1 MTEYGI
7 DISHI
12 DCLLTDLKV
21 CRNEAHLEILK
32 RAVIAHGG
40 RWDLPSDTLGVYQPA
55 LISLQV
61 FGVHATADNLDEL
74 PRNWMRA
81 AGNILEAQGL
91 ELARCALDFPA

>member
-7 DISHI
+7 DISQI
-12 DCLLTDLKV
+12 DDLLADLKV
-21 CRNEAHLEILK
+21 CRHEVRLEILK

-40 RWDLPSDTLGVYQPA
+40 RWDLPSDVYGIYQPA

-61 FGVHATADNLDEL
+61 FGVHAMADTLDEL

-81 AGNILEAQGL
+81 AGNILEAQGQ
-91 ELARCALDFPA
+91 ELNRCALGFPA

>member
-7 DISHI
+7 DITQI
-12 DCLLTDLKV
+12 DCLLDDLKLTPQDA
-21 CRNEAHLEILK
+21 RLETLK

-40 RWDLPSDTLGVYQPA
+40 RWDLPSDLLGVYQPA

-61 FGVHATADNLDEL
+61 FGVHAMADNLDEL

-81 AGNILEAQGL
+81 AANILEGSENNRSEVA
-91 ELARCALDFPA
+91 

>member
-7 DISHI
+7 DISQI
-12 DCLLTDLKV
+12 ACLLDDLRV
-21 CRNEAHLEILK
+21 SPQEARLEILK

-40 RWDLPSDTLGVYQPA
+40 RWDLPSDALGIYQPA

-61 FGVHATADNLDEL
+61 FGVHAMADTLDEL

-81 AGNILEAQGL
+81 AGNILEGAEYG
-91 ELARCALDFPA
+91 PAEVA

>member
-7 DISHI
+7 DLSHI
-12 DCLLTDLKV
+12 VDLLDDLKV
-21 CRNEAHLEILK
+21 AQPENRLEILK

-40 RWDLPSDTLGVYQPA
+40 RWDLPSDALGVYQPA

-61 FGVHATADNLDEL
+61 FGVHAMADNLDEL

-81 AGNILEAQGL
+81 AGNILESEECSRTHIA
-91 ELARCALDFPA
+91 

>member
-7 DISHI
+7 DISRVA
-12 DCLLTDLKV
+12 CLLDDLKV
-21 CRNEAHLEILK
+21 SSQETRLEILK

-40 RWDLPSDTLGVYQPA
+40 RWDLPSDALGAYQPA

-61 FGVHATADNLDEL
+61 FGVHAMADNLDEL

-81 AGNILEAQGL
+81 AGNILEAHGR
-91 ELARCALDFPA
+91 EMTRCASDFPA

>member
-7 DISHI
+7 DITQI
-12 DCLLTDLKV
+12 DCLLDDLKLTPQDA
-21 CRNEAHLEILK
+21 RLETLK

-40 RWDLPSDTLGVYQPA
+40 RWDLPSDLLGVYQPA

-61 FGVHATADNLDEL
+61 FGVHAMADNLDEL

-81 AGNILEAQGL
+81 AANILKGSENNRSEVA
-91 ELARCALDFPA
+91 

>member
-7 DISHI
+7 DLAQIV
-12 DCLLTDLKV
+12 DLLDDLKV
-21 CRNEAHLEILK
+21 SPQETRLEILK

-40 RWDLPSDTLGVYQPA
+40 RWDLPSDALGVYQPA

-61 FGVHATADNLDEL
+61 FGVHAMADNLDEL

-81 AGNILEAQGL
+81 AGNILESAEHG
-91 ELARCALDFPA
+91 PAEVA

>member
-7 DISHI
+7 DLGQIA
-12 DCLLTDLKV
+12 CLLSDLQV
-21 CRNEAHLEILK
+21 SQQECRLEILK

-40 RWDLPSDTLGVYQPA
+40 RWDLPSDSLGVYQPA

-61 FGVHATADNLDEL
+61 FGVHAMADTLDEL

-81 AGNILEAQGL
+81 AGNILEGAEHGR
-91 ELARCALDFPA
+91 AAVV

>member
-7 DISHI
+7 DLAQIT
-12 DCLLTDLKV
+12 CLLDDLKV
-21 CRNEAHLEILK
+21 TPQEHRLEILK

-40 RWDLPSDTLGVYQPA
+40 RWDLPSDALGVYQPA

-61 FGVHATADNLDEL
+61 FGVHAMADNLDEL

-81 AGNILEAQGL
+81 AANILEGAEHG
-91 ELARCALDFPA
+91 PAEVA

>member
-7 DISHI
+7 DLSQIV
-12 DCLLTDLKV
+12 DLLDDLKV
-21 CRNEAHLEILK
+21 AQPENRLEVLK

-40 RWDLPSDTLGVYQPA
+40 RWDLPSDAFGLYQPV

-61 FGVHATADNLDEL
+61 FGVHAMADNLDEL

-81 AGNILEAQGL
+81 AENILEGADCSRTQV
-91 ELARCALDFPA
+91 A